1 MITSRY
7 LEHEDRQM
15 LADSLSQ
22 DEYHKDTTN
31 AEFFY
36 DPRSVANVYED
47 ESGPVFVIKGSPVLR
62 FDIQFLNNKDFR
74 RNRKALMAA
83 FEHFAQTAKENG
95 FTEFAFQSDS
105 PLLIAFC
112 KKHFGFFESNG
123 ELRRLL

>member
-7 LEHEDRQM
+7 LEAGDKQM

-22 DEYHKDTTN
+22 DAYHKDTTD
-31 AEFFY
+31 ADFFY
-36 DPRSVANVYED
+36 DPRTVSSVFED
-47 ESGPVFVIKGSPVLR
+47 EQGPVCVIKGSPVLR

-74 RNRKALMAA
+74 RNRAALLRA
-83 FEHFAQTAKENG
+83 FSHYLTTAKENG

-112 KKHFGFFESNG
+112 KKHFGFVESSG
-123 ELRRLL
+123 ELRKQL